1 MGSLNARGWAHAAVA
16 GVALAVLLPVLL
28 VLHRRTLVLEMGDE
42 TARSLGVSV
51 ERVRLAL
58 IATAVGLAAVGT
70 ACAGPIAF
78 VALAAPQLA
87 RRLTRATGPNPLPSA
102 MMGAALLVTSDLI
115 AQRAL
120 APTQLPVGVVTAAL
134 GGAYLIWLLGW
145 RRSTA

>member
-1 MGSLNARGWAHAAVA
+1 V
-16 GVALAVLLPVLL
+16 LA
-28 VLHRRTLVLEMGDE
+28 LHRRTLVLEMGDE
-42 TARSLGVSV
+42 AARSLGVSV

-58 IATAVGLAAVGT
+58 IGT

-102 MMGAALLVTSDLI
+102 VMGAALLLTSDLI

-120 APTQLPVGVVTAAL
+120 APTQLPVGVVAAAL
-134 GGAYLIWLLGW
+134 GGGNLIWLLGW
-145 RRSTA
+145 RRRPAGV